1 MPEGQQDDRLQHRY
15 KQLLESPPAIVNAMD
30 TSPNEEDS
38 PTEQDND
45 DDSPELDAPF
55 VDPDLQA
62 LWTTAVEQDKSF
74 KRIRRAVIKRAR
86 KFPKELELQVSISE
100 CDIDNLGRLRFHER
114 I

>member
-1 MPEGQQDDRLQHRY
+1 MPKGQQDNHLQHQY
-15 KQLLESPPAIVNAMD
+15 KQLLESPLAIVNAID

-45 DDSPELDAPF
+45 NDSPELDAPF

-74 KRIRRAVIKRAR
+74 KRI
-86 KFPKELELQVSISE
+86 
-100 CDIDNLGRLRFHER
+100 
-114 I
+114 

>member
-1 MPEGQQDDRLQHRY
+1 MARYCFNFSYRPGTLASRPDALSRREQDMPEGQQDDRLQHRY

-45 DDSPELDAPF
+45 DDDSPELDAPF

-62 LWTTAVEQDKSF
+62 LWTTA
-74 KRIRRAVIKRAR
+74 IK
-86 KFPKELELQVSISE
+86 
-100 CDIDNLGRLRFHER
+100 
-114 I
+114 